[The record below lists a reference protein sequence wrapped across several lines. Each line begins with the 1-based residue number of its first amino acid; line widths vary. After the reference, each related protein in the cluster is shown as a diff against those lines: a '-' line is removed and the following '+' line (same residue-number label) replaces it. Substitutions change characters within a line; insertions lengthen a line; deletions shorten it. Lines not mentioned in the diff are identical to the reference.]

1 MACYLEAQSIYCAVS
16 TSHKMTTTTTT
27 TTTTNKGRN
36 RSKNKMWQ
44 PVHQQVQEEI
54 KDKN

>member
-16 TSHKMTTTTTT
+16 TSHKMTTTTT
-27 TTTTNKGRN
+27 NKGRN

-44 PVHQQVQEEI
+44 PVHQQLQEQIE
-54 KDKN
+54 DRN